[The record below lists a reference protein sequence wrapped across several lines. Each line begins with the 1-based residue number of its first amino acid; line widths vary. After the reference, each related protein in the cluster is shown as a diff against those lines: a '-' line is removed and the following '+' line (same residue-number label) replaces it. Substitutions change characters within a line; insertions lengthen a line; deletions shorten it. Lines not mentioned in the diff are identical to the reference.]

1 MVKSPQINIGKYEI
15 TSKTSERRVILDS
28 GLTYAMMPKKDMIEL
43 IKILKTDF
51 NINCESKSAAQAEGT
66 QSLADAYTAE
76 QLALPTCTCDD
87 SKIKDLP
94 TIQLTLAGELSYMDN
109 KNNLME
115 DDAIKSS
122 SKKKDEDELITN
134 FA

>member
-1 MVKSPQINIGKYEI
+1 
-15 TSKTSERRVILDS
+15 
-28 GLTYAMMPKKDMIEL
+28 MMPKKDMIEL

-66 QSLADAYTAE
+66 QSLVDAYTAE
-76 QLALPTCTCDD
+76 QLALPTCTCDE

-94 TIQLTLAGELSYMDN
+94 TIQLSLAGELSYMD
-109 KNNLME
+109 KHNNLIE
-115 DDAIKSS
+115 DDAIKA
-122 SKKKDEDELITN
+122 SKKKDDDELITN